1 MISRHAIYR
10 LLLYVLVVGLIGC
23 SSVDE
28 KTNSRDTYDWDALTT
43 DPHRPSPEQRF
54 QARDNTTLVYRSYG
68 AQASIELILLH
79 GSGFHS
85 AYLSRLATEIASSGI
100 ARVWTPD
107 IRGHGFRPQRRGDID
122 YIDQLEDDLADF
134 SAWLRAMNP
143 QAELVIGGHS
153 AGGGLTIRFAGGSYR
168 DTADGYLLLAP
179 FLQYNAPTIRPQ
191 LSGWATPKTSR
202 IVALNLLNALGIGSF
217 NGITTLEFKL
227 PPRYRTGNETLAYS
241 YRLMTGI
248 NPRNYASD
256 LQALEKP
263 TLVVVGTDDESF
275 YADEF
280 RSVFQE
286 FSPQAQVELMPGA
299 THLTL
304 VVDAGL
310 PPLVVQWLKRSFF

>member
-1 MISRHAIYR
+1 MISSRAIYR
-10 LLLYVLVVGLIGC
+10 PLLYVLVVGLIGC

-28 KTNSRDTYDWDALTT
+28 KTNSRDTYDWDALAT
-43 DPHRPSPEQRF
+43 DSHRPSPEQRF

-85 AYLSRLATEIASSGI
+85 TYLSRLATEIASSGI

-202 IVALNLLNALGIGSF
+202 IVALNLLNALGIRSF
-217 NGITTLEFKL
+217 NSMKTLEFNL
-227 PPRYRTGNETLAYS
+227 PPRYRTGDETLAYS
-241 YRLMTGI
+241 YRLMTGL

-280 RSVFQE
+280 RNVFKT
-286 FSPQAQVELMPGA
+286 FSPQAQVKFIPGA

-304 VVDAGL
+304 VIDEVV
-310 PPLVVQWLKRSFF
+310 PPLVVQWLKRWLL

>member
-1 MISRHAIYR
+1 MAS
-10 LLLYVLVVGLIGC
+10 C
-23 SSVDE
+23 DE
-28 KTNSRDTYDWDALTT
+28 STGR
-43 DPHRPSPEQRF
+43 
-54 QARDNTTLVYRSYG
+54 
-68 AQASIELILLH
+68 ASNWW
-79 GSGFHS
+79 
-85 AYLSRLATEIASSGI
+85 A
-100 ARVWTPD
+100 
-107 IRGHGFRPQRRGDID
+107 
-122 YIDQLEDDLADF
+122 F
-134 SAWLRAMNP
+134 SW
-143 QAELVIGGHS
+143 
-153 AGGGLTIRFAGGSYR
+153 GGLTIRFAGGSYR

-202 IVALNLLNALGIGSF
+202 IVALNLLNALGIWSF

-310 PPLVVQWLKRSFF
+310 PPPVVQWLKRSFF

>member
-10 LLLYVLVVGLIGC
+10 PLLYVLVVGVIGC

-28 KTNSRDTYDWDALTT
+28 KTNSRGTYDWHALATN
-43 DPHRPSPEQRF
+43 PHRPSPEQRF

-85 AYLSRLATEIASSGI
+85 AYLSRLAAEIAISGI

-107 IRGHGFRPQRRGDID
+107 IRGHGPQPQRRGDID

-191 LSGWATPKTSR
+191 LNGWATPKTSR
-202 IVALNLLNALGIGSF
+202 IVALNLLNALGIRSF

-227 PPRYRTGNETLAYS
+227 PE
-241 YRLMTGI
+241 I
-248 NPRNYASD
+248 
-256 LQALEKP
+256 Q
-263 TLVVVGTDDESF
+263 
-275 YADEF
+275 
-280 RSVFQE
+280 
-286 FSPQAQVELMPGA
+286 
-299 THLTL
+299 
-304 VVDAGL
+304 
-310 PPLVVQWLKRSFF
+310 